1 MPSRDFKRETKAERK
16 MTMIITAV
24 ANFKGGV
31 GKTTTVINLAH
42 ALADIHGSRVL
53 LVDADGQAN
62 TTRFFGCYNQEG
74 YELADVLAGTATA
87 ADATKCTG
95 LPGIN
100 LLPTSRRIDSQN
112 QTMLKEAQPGG
123 YGILKAALSAVAGDY
138 DYCFIDCPTNITMP
152 ALNALAA
159 ARFVILPIKVDAFA
173 LEGTAELLEQ
183 IENIKQ
189 INQTVRP
196 LCLVTMWRNT
206 PAIVQGVAMMQKSL
220 PDYNRFG
227 GYIRNSDKAM
237 ESTFARQPIRT
248 YSRRSPMATDY
259 KRLANEFAR
268 IAGSADF

>member
-1 MPSRDFKRETKAERK
+1 
-16 MTMIITAV
+16 MIITAV

-87 ADATKCTG
+87 AEAIKRTG
-95 LPGIN
+95 LPGID

-112 QTMLKEAQPGG
+112 QTMLKEAAAGAH
-123 YGILKAALSAVAGDY
+123 GILKAALAAVAGDY
-138 DYCFIDCPTNITMP
+138 DYCFVDCPTNITMP

-159 ARFVILPIKVDAFA
+159 ARFAILPIKVDAFA

-183 IENIKQ
+183 IDNIKQ
-189 INQTVRP
+189 VNPDVRP
-196 LCLVTMWRNT
+196 LCLVTMWRNA
-206 PAIVQGVAMMQKSL
+206 PAIVQGVAMMAKSL
-220 PDYNRFG
+220 PEYNRLG
-227 GYIRNSDKAM
+227 VYIHNSDKAA

-259 KRLANEFAR
+259 KRLADEL
-268 IAGSADF
+268 AGIVAGADF